1 MADIKRIGIITS
13 GGDCGGL
20 NAVIKGAARMAN
32 ALGIE
37 AYVIP
42 NGYAGLYN
50 LVEFESLTLLTSDR
64 IDNVDAALAG
74 SEAGHSRVK
83 IRKIKDDGKY
93 ERIKKGLA
101 KFGIDALVIS
111 GGDDSGSVMV
121 DLDGQGIP
129 CVHVPKTMDLD
140 LQTYSVGADST
151 INRIANFTE
160 DLKTTGR
167 THNRIIVL
175 EVFGRYAG
183 HTALR
188 GGIGADADCILIP
201 EIPADFDVVYEHVKK
216 VYMGRIRA
224 SDVNAGTYLLIV
236 AEGLRDASGKELVD
250 ESAGVD
256 AFGHKRLA
264 GAGKFVRQE
273 LSRRFAADPEVPVF
287 MKEQGLFVEGLY
299 EVPEVREV
307 RPGHLVRCG
316 RSSAFD
322 VNFGK
327 EGGAAAIHLLLEGLS
342 GITVVEVDG
351 SNILYKP
358 TAEVIE
364 QRHVDLDIVSLYEAQ
379 GVCFGREPQP
389 FSPTITRHEGKVWR
403 HL

>member
-1 MADIKRIGIITS
+1 
-13 GGDCGGL
+13 
-20 NAVIKGAARMAN
+20 V
-32 ALGIE
+32 
-37 AYVIP
+37 
-42 NGYAGLYN
+42 
-50 LVEFESLTLLTSDR
+50 
-64 IDNVDAALAG
+64 
-74 SEAGHSRVK
+74 
-83 IRKIKDDGKY
+83 
-93 ERIKKGLA
+93 
-101 KFGIDALVIS
+101 
-111 GGDDSGSVMV
+111 
-121 DLDGQGIP
+121 
-129 CVHVPKTMDLD
+129 
-140 LQTYSVGADST
+140 
-151 INRIANFTE
+151 

-216 VYMGRIRA
+216 VYMDRIRA
-224 SDVNAGTYLLIV
+224 SDVNAGTYILIV
-236 AEGLRDASGKELVD
+236 AEGLRDAGGKELVD

-273 LSRRFAADPEVPVF
+273 LSRRFAADPEIPVF
-287 MKEQGLFVEGLY
+287 MKEQGLFVEELY
-299 EVPEVREV
+299 MAPEVREV

-327 EGGAAAIHLLLEGLS
+327 EGGAAAIFLLLEGLS

-364 QRHVDLDIVSLYEAQ
+364 QRLVDMDIVSLYETQ
-379 GVCFGREPQP
+379 GVCFGREPQQ
-389 FSPTITRHEGKVWR
+389 FSPVITRHEGKVCR